1 MPISNLIKTTYKF
14 RLYPSKQQEQRLL
27 WALNRCRFVYNY
39 LLKKKTK
46 EKLSRSELQA
56 LLPNLKKEFPELRRV
71 HSKTIQYENYRLH
84 SNIMALSRL
93 KKNGKKVG
101 RLRYKGKEWFKTFTY
116 NQSGFRMI
124 ETEKRQKLLHLSKI
138 GNIPIRKHREIK
150 GNIKQITIKHHQSG
164 KWYACIMTEYE
175 NNQLN
180 KSKAE
185 EGQKKS
191 ERKIGIDM
199 GINNYAYDSD
209 GVHFDNPKNLDSC
222 LKKLSREQRRFSRK
236 EKKSKNREKQRVR
249 LAITHEKIFNKRD
262 DFLHKL
268 SHHYADGYD
277 FIAVEE
283 LSVKN
288 MVKNRFLA
296 KSIMDS
302 AWSKFILM
310 LQYKAERAGSE
321 VIKVSPKDTTQKC
334 SRCGHKVKKS
344 LSTRI
349 HKCPICGLVIDRDYN
364 AAINILKHGLEKSG
378 LKRNEDKL
386 EKLGQGLPE
395 FTPAQFSERKMRRLS
410 AKRKVPVEI
419 PVRESMNQEASDF
432 SPR

>member
-1 MPISNLIKTTYKF
+1 
-14 RLYPSKQQEQRLL
+14 
-27 WALNRCRFVYNY
+27 
-39 LLKKKTK
+39 
-46 EKLSRSELQA
+46 
-56 LLPNLKKEFPELRRV
+56 
-71 HSKTIQYENYRLH
+71 
-84 SNIMALSRL
+84 
-93 KKNGKKVG
+93 
-101 RLRYKGKEWFKTFTY
+101 
-116 NQSGFRMI
+116 
-124 ETEKRQKLLHLSKI
+124 
-138 GNIPIRKHREIK
+138 
-150 GNIKQITIKHHQSG
+150 
-164 KWYACIMTEYE
+164 MTEYE

-199 GINNYAYDSD
+199 GINNYTYDSD
-209 GVHFDNPKNLDSC
+209 GIHFDNPKSLDSC
-222 LKKLSREQRRFSRK
+222 LKKLAREQRRFSRK

-334 SRCGHKVKKS
+334 SRCGHKVKKG

-364 AAINILKHGLEKSG
+364 AAINILKNGLEKYSKKLG
-378 LKRNEDKL
+378 SKKLKSPRRLRKGN
-386 EKLGQGLPE
+386 LGQGLPE

-419 PVRESMNQEASDF
+419 PVRESMNQEAPHF
-432 SPR
+432 SAG